1 MLFHF
6 KNPYKLRLKGLS
18 KKLDNDELATILL
31 HLAKRRGSSLEVVEE
46 DSTSN
51 GELSTKAILS
61 KNEALLKDN
70 NYVVN
75 VQLDRFK
82 ENQQIRG
89 TNNVFKTEDY
99 LNELKE
105 ILKHQNLGEE
115 LNKQIISII
124 SRRRHFSEGPGSIN
138 SPTKYGRFREVEGET
153 LQEIKKYLNR
163 EYQNKYLKE
172 KFNFKFENKEY
183 VAFKDGRITNAKPYD
198 LIALMRGYCSIYPE
212 EVRAPKMAFS
222 AELFNLL
229 NDLNNLKI
237 SNRISEK
244 ITNEEKEAIISQV
257 RKTGNLT
264 VNNVLKYLN
273 ADILEV
279 SGFRL
284 DKNEKPQISEFK
296 GYKKLL
302 KIFKK
307 LDLEMLEDK
316 KLDQVME
323 VLTETVIEEERF
335 EKINKIVGNKILAQE
350 LSILTGVNEY
360 HSLSLKAIYELN
372 EEMLNTSLNQ
382 MEIITKSGLRKPKQ
396 IKKLS
401 LDETAILSPVAKRAH
416 REALKVVEELI
427 NEYGNFDRIII
438 ETTRDKNSAD
448 QRRRIREI
456 QKYFENS
463 RKEAEEVLG
472 DYAQNYINQ
481 ANILKIRLYKEQDGK
496 CAYTGKPIDL
506 LTLIKDPYAYEI
518 DHIIPLSISL
528 DDSYNNKV
536 LVYPSANQAKGNNTP
551 FKYFQSGY
559 KIKDN
564 PISSWEQ
571 FETIVN
577 NNKNYSRLKK
587 QNLLF
592 LKDITKYSTI
602 QEFVNR
608 NFVDTSYATRSLMT
622 TLKNYFQSNEVDTKV
637 FTIKGKQTNLFRK
650 IGRSI
655 WNYKYPNNDFN
666 PFVKDRDKY
675 IHHAIDALI
684 IAGLSNQRHLRKLY
698 ELDFDENEEY
708 YISRKTGEVF
718 DGLNN
723 DEITKY
729 LLKVSKI
736 KDEDVNYSWKI
747 DTKPNRSLSDQTIYS
762 TRIKD
767 KEHHVVKKLDNI
779 YELDDKKLKTYF
791 EGKNREKLLVYQHDK
806 KTFEKLEKAY
816 LQYSHEKYPFQ
827 AFYEDHGYLTK
838 YAKKN
843 NGPIIK
849 SLKYLDKRLGNHLDI
864 TPGSA
869 KDKKVVK
876 LQVSPYRTDI
886 YYNKE
891 LNNYKFVTVR
901 YSDMLEQNKK
911 YVINKKWYENE
922 KLNKKINS
930 DYEFKFS
937 LYRNNVLGIHK
948 QEKDHLIK
956 TIARFVAT
964 KNDKT
969 NVIELKSINK
979 YDSNRL
985 VETIGRKTIK
995 INKYNVSVT
1004 GKVSKV
1010 TKERLKLI
1018 I

>member
-1 MLFHF
+1 MKELLVRNNIVDDDFTPT

-61 KNEALLKDN
+61 KNEALLKEN

-89 TNNVFKTEDY
+89 TDNVFKTEDY

-124 SRRRHFSEGPGSIN
+124 SRRRHFSEGAGSIN

-183 VAFKDGRITNAKPYD
+183 VAFKNGRITNAKPYD

-401 LDETAILSPVAKRAH
+401 LDETAILSPVAKIGRAH
-416 REALKVVEELI
+416 V
-427 NEYGNFDRIII
+427 
-438 ETTRDKNSAD
+438 
-448 QRRRIREI
+448 
-456 QKYFENS
+456 
-463 RKEAEEVLG
+463 
-472 DYAQNYINQ
+472 
-481 ANILKIRLYKEQDGK
+481 
-496 CAYTGKPIDL
+496 
-506 LTLIKDPYAYEI
+506 
-518 DHIIPLSISL
+518 
-528 DDSYNNKV
+528 
-536 LVYPSANQAKGNNTP
+536 
-551 FKYFQSGY
+551 
-559 KIKDN
+559 
-564 PISSWEQ
+564 
-571 FETIVN
+571 
-577 NNKNYSRLKK
+577 
-587 QNLLF
+587 
-592 LKDITKYSTI
+592 
-602 QEFVNR
+602 
-608 NFVDTSYATRSLMT
+608 
-622 TLKNYFQSNEVDTKV
+622 
-637 FTIKGKQTNLFRK
+637 
-650 IGRSI
+650 
-655 WNYKYPNNDFN
+655 
-666 PFVKDRDKY
+666 
-675 IHHAIDALI
+675 
-684 IAGLSNQRHLRKLY
+684 
-698 ELDFDENEEY
+698 
-708 YISRKTGEVF
+708 
-718 DGLNN
+718 
-723 DEITKY
+723 
-729 LLKVSKI
+729 
-736 KDEDVNYSWKI
+736 
-747 DTKPNRSLSDQTIYS
+747 
-762 TRIKD
+762 
-767 KEHHVVKKLDNI
+767 
-779 YELDDKKLKTYF
+779 
-791 EGKNREKLLVYQHDK
+791 
-806 KTFEKLEKAY
+806 
-816 LQYSHEKYPFQ
+816 
-827 AFYEDHGYLTK
+827 
-838 YAKKN
+838 
-843 NGPIIK
+843 
-849 SLKYLDKRLGNHLDI
+849 
-864 TPGSA
+864 
-869 KDKKVVK
+869 
-876 LQVSPYRTDI
+876 
-886 YYNKE
+886 
-891 LNNYKFVTVR
+891 
-901 YSDMLEQNKK
+901 
-911 YVINKKWYENE
+911 
-922 KLNKKINS
+922 
-930 DYEFKFS
+930 
-937 LYRNNVLGIHK
+937 
-948 QEKDHLIK
+948 
-956 TIARFVAT
+956 
-964 KNDKT
+964 
-969 NVIELKSINK
+969 
-979 YDSNRL
+979 
-985 VETIGRKTIK
+985 
-995 INKYNVSVT
+995 
-1004 GKVSKV
+1004 
-1010 TKERLKLI
+1010 
-1018 I
+1018 